1 MGQMINT
8 DEKLVPLNN
17 YPAGL
22 IRMMQEEGVDLAKLL
37 QDTGI
42 TEVQLQDFSAHI
54 SYAQYTSLIVNSL
67 RAFSK
72 PGLGLH
78 LGKYLH
84 IASNGMMGIAAMTSN
99 TLGDACEIQLA
110 YYKAFSPLMVVDMHI
125 SEGKV
130 HFQTHEA
137 WGAGRLL
144 PLAVECLFTGVY
156 HNAKMMLGVDHID
169 CEIRLAYADPGY
181 SDTYKETLENPV
193 QFGCAVNQLSIDETL
208 LARLLKFRD
217 PNTCQMAKQHCQRE
231 YAGAAARQSLV
242 TRVRRVVHYELDRW
256 QALEG
261 HASPLTLVFVAEEL
275 FMSPR
280 TLKRKLSS
288 LGTSYQKVKE
298 TILLERADAMLQDKG
313 ITVADIAQR
322 LQFSD
327 TANFRRAFKR
337 WTGKTPLLH
346 RQELLRVIPRD
357 GFTE

>member
-8 DEKLVPLNN
+8 EEKLVPLNN

-22 IRMMQEEGVDLAKLL
+22 IRMMQEEGQHLADLL
-37 QDTGI
+37 QGTDI
-42 TEVQLQDFSAHI
+42 TEAQLEDFSAHI
-54 SYAQYTSLIVNSL
+54 SYAQYTQLIVNSL
-67 RAFSK
+67 RTFSK

-99 TLGDACEIQLA
+99 TLADACEIQLA
-110 YYKAFSPLMVVDMHI
+110 YYKALSPLMVVDMHI

-144 PLAVECLFTGVY
+144 PLAVECLFTGIY

-181 SDTYKETLENPV
+181 VDTYTDILENSV
-193 QFGCAVNQLSIDETL
+193 QFGCAVNQLSIDEHL
-208 LARLLKFRD
+208 LALPLRFRD
-217 PNTCQMAKQHCQRE
+217 PNTCQMAQQHCQRE
-231 YAGAAARQSLV
+231 YAGASARQSLV

-256 QALEG
+256 QVLEG
-261 HASPLTLVFVAEEL
+261 HTLPLTLVFVAEEL

-298 TILLERADAMLQDKG
+298 TILLERADAMLQDEG

-337 WTGKTPLLH
+337 WTGKTPLAH
-346 RQELLRVIPRD
+346 RQELLRLTPRN
-357 GFTE
+357 GFAE

>member
-1 MGQMINT
+1 MGLMINT
-8 DEKLVPLNN
+8 EEKLVPLNN

-22 IRMMQEEGVDLAKLL
+22 IRMMQDEAVDLADLL
-37 QDTGI
+37 QGTDI
-42 TEVQLQDFSAHI
+42 IEAQLQDFSVHI
-54 SYAQYTSLIVNSL
+54 SYAQYTQLIVNSL
-67 RAFSK
+67 RVFSK

-99 TLGDACEIQLA
+99 TLADACEIQLA
-110 YYKAFSPLMVVDMHI
+110 YYKALSPLMVVDMHI

-144 PLAVECLFTGVY
+144 PLAVECLFTGIY
-156 HNAKMMLGVDHID
+156 HNAKMMLGVDYID

-181 SDTYKETLENPV
+181 ADSYTDILENPV
-193 QFGCAVNQLSIDETL
+193 QFGCAVNQLSIDESL
-208 LARLLKFRD
+208 LALPLTFRD
-217 PNTCQMAKQHCQRE
+217 PNTCQIAQQHCQRE
-231 YAGAAARQSLV
+231 YAGASARQSLV

-256 QALEG
+256 QVLEG
-261 HASPLTLVFVAEEL
+261 HTSPLTLVFVAEEL

-298 TILLERADAMLQDKG
+298 TILLERADAMLQDEG

-346 RQELLRVIPRD
+346 RQELLRLTPRN
-357 GFTE
+357 GPAE

>member
-1 MGQMINT
+1 MHPLINT

-22 IRMMQEEGVDLAKLL
+22 IRMMREEGTDLKQLL
-37 QDTGI
+37 LDTGI
-42 TEVQLQDFSAHI
+42 TESDLQDFSTHI
-54 SYAQYTSLIVNSL
+54 SYEQYTQLIVNSL
-67 RAFSK
+67 RQFSK

-84 IASNGMMGIAAMTSN
+84 IASNGMIGIAAMTSD
-99 TLGDACEIQLA
+99 TLADACEIQLA
-110 YYKAFSPLMVVDMHI
+110 YYKALAPLMVVDMHS

-130 HFQTHEA
+130 HFQTYEA

-144 PLAVECLFTGVY
+144 PLAVECLFAGIY
-156 HNAKMMLGVDHID
+156 HNTKMMLGVDHIE
-169 CEIRLAYADPGY
+169 CELRLAYADPGY
-181 SDTYKETLENPV
+181 GAVYHDVLENTV
-193 QFGCAVNQLSIDETL
+193 QFGCAVNQLSIDEAL
-208 LARLLKFRD
+208 LDYPMKYRD

-242 TRVRRVVHYELDRW
+242 TRVRRVINYELDRW
-256 QALEG
+256 QSLDG
-261 HASPLTLVFVAEEL
+261 HAPPLTLVFVAEEL

-280 TLKRKLSS
+280 TLKRKLSM

-298 TILLERADAMLQDKG
+298 TILLERADALLQDDA

-337 WTGKTPLLH
+337 WTGKTPLSH
-346 RQELLRVIPRD
+346 RQELLCFAPR
-357 GFTE
+357 